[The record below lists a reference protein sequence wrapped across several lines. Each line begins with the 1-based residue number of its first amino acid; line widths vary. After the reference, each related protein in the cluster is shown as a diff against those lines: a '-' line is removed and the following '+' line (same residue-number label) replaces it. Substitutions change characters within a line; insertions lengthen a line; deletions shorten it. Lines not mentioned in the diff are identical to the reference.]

1 MENVSKCHSWSS
13 LPNNLFI
20 PYTEY
25 KIYKQ
30 IPMWSWNSDPY
41 GDLPFSSTPADWKK
55 EMHCSVLQEIRVTK
69 YINPLQ
75 KQKSTALVETSN
87 DHDIQMDQIL
97 NHL

>member
-25 KIYKQ
+25 KIHKQ

-41 GDLPFSSTPADWKK
+41 GDLPFSSTSAD
-55 EMHCSVLQEIRVTK
+55 
-69 YINPLQ
+69 
-75 KQKSTALVETSN
+75 
-87 DHDIQMDQIL
+87 
-97 NHL
+97 